1 MVWAFLA
8 GLIAGWALATW
19 RVSSQQH
26 QEPTR
31 TMLAYRDRERQL
43 LHEVELHVR
52 ALHDRGL
59 PWQVEEYNDGHVMV
73 FTVLPGIEGIGRIF
87 QQYGDNGPEWAVP
100 GSHGSS

>member
-1 MVWAFLA
+1 
-8 GLIAGWALATW
+8 
-19 RVSSQQH
+19 
-26 QEPTR
+26 
-31 TMLAYRDRERQL
+31 MLAYRDRERQL

-87 QQYGDNGPEWAVP
+87 LDDKDSNVVKG
-100 GSHGSS
+100 GSQ